1 MKRRKKPTKRRKR
14 APRGKPMLPS
24 RAGKRPTGG
33 RPSGLAG
40 TPAPRKPADA
50 PPSALIA
57 LEELVAMC
65 AEERIIE
72 AARALARA
80 RDLLRDDRPAE
91 SVRVCALWRD
101 VLALV
106 RP

>member
-1 MKRRKKPTKRRKR
+1 MKRKKPTKKRKR
-14 APRGKPMLPS
+14 APRGKPMLPG
-24 RAGKRPTGG
+24 RASKRPTGG

-40 TPAPRKPADA
+40 KPAPRKPADV
-50 PPSALIA
+50 PPSALITQG
-57 LEELVAMC
+57 ELVAMC
-65 AEERIIE
+65 AEERVFE

-80 RDLLRDDRPAE
+80 RDFLRSDHPAE
-91 SVRVCALWRD
+91 SVRACALWRD